1 MKTVIIGLGEIG
13 TETFLAMAEQM
24 QGYLRMNP
32 LECLYGVDVS
42 EDRIKAF
49 TRMGYAAGTEIP
61 QDGTEYIISVYT
73 PEQIRSVIDRIPL
86 DKKPL
91 VVIES
96 TLEPGE
102 SKKLVEKY
110 PGIRLVLFPH
120 RYNPGDKEHH
130 VFNLNRLISAYD
142 DSTLIDALDFY
153 GQFISKK
160 RLFIVKPEIA
170 ELSKPLENAY
180 RFIEIAIAEEIKMM
194 CEERGINFDELRAAM
209 NTKWNIDLK
218 EARDGIGGKCLPK
231 DCKFINAFFKDNV
244 IFEAA
249 LAVDDIYR
257 HTLKEKGIKPSDYR
271 EVKQSNG

>member
-1 MKTVIIGLGEIG
+1 MKIVIVGLGEIG
-13 TETFLAMAEQM
+13 TETFLAMVEKLHADKKDPFEIM
-24 QGYLRMNP
+24 F
-32 LECLYGVDVS
+32 GVDVNDARL
-42 EDRIKAF
+42 EDFHKMAF
-49 TRMGYAAGTEIP
+49 RAEKEIP
-61 QDGTEYIISVYT
+61 QDGSVYIISVYT

-110 PGIRLVLFPH
+110 PGIKLVLFPH
-120 RYNPGDKEHH
+120 RYNPNDPAHH

-142 DSTLIDALDFY
+142 DATLFEAMNFY
-153 GQFISKK
+153 GQFIDSKF
-160 RLFIVKPEIA
+160 LFAVRPQIA

-194 CEERGINFDELRAAM
+194 CEDRGIDFEELRAAM
-209 NTKWNIDLK
+209 NTKWNIDVK

-231 DCKFINAFFKDNV
+231 DCNFINSFFKDNI

-257 HTLKEKGIKPSDYR
+257 GDLKEKGIKPSEFR
-271 EVKQSNG
+271 VVKQTR